1 MYEFTP
7 FKKSDKLQ
15 FSSFIQFPREL
26 LEREEYKILNPN
38 AMLLF
43 SVLSDRLDLSLR
55 DRQKFTQYYLCW
67 KNYRNDWRWKNNKI

>member
-43 SVLSDRLDLSLR
+43 SVLADRLDLSFKQI
-55 DRQKFTQYYLCW
+55 D
-67 KNYRNDWRWKNNKI
+67 KNSKVVIRKIEGNKVFVEKV